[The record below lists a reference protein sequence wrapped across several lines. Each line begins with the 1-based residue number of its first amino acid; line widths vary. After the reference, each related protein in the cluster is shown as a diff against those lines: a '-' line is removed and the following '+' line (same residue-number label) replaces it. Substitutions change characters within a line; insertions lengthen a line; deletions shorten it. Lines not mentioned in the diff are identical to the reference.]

1 MAEYFLMQML
11 YSISSSVRPI
21 SDICGSIGCSS
32 TFLKQL
38 YCQFLIIIIDLV
50 SGKKETVE
58 SQLYPN
64 YFVLVVILE
73 VYILH

>member
-11 YSISSSVRPI
+11 YSSSLPARPI
-21 SDICGSIGCSS
+21 SDIFVSIGCSS

-38 YCQFLIIIIDLV
+38 YCQFSIIILDFV
-50 SGKKETVE
+50 SGKKETAK
-58 SQLYPN
+58 SQLYLN
-64 YFVLVVILE
+64 YFLSVAILE

>member
-1 MAEYFLMQML
+1 MAEYFFMQML
-11 YSISSSVRPI
+11 YSSSSSVRPI
-21 SDICGSIGCSS
+21 SHIFVSIGCSS

-38 YCQFLIIIIDLV
+38 YCQILIIIIDLV

-58 SQLYPN
+58 SQLYLN
-64 YFVLVVILE
+64 YFVSVVILE